1 MKARFFRL
9 TQIHQRID
17 ERIRLE
23 LRKRRP
29 DMQALKHLA
38 NKEHRVKRALRR
50 LFAVPQP
57 A

>member
-29 DMQALKHLA
+29 DVQALSQLEH
-38 NKEHRVKRALRR
+38 KEQRVKQALRR
-50 LFAVPQP
+50 LFGAPQ
-57 A
+57 AA

>member
-29 DMQALKHLA
+29 DVQALSRLA
-38 NKEHRVKRALRR
+38 CKEHRVKQALRR
-50 LFAVPQP
+50 LLGVPQ
-57 A
+57 AA

>member
-29 DMQALKHLA
+29 DVQALSRLA
-38 NKEHRVKRALRR
+38 HKEHRVKQALRR
-50 LFAVPQP
+50 LLGAPQ
-57 A
+57 AA